1 MVEQQIIQVLTGG
14 SPLPTA
20 AGNNVYA
27 LVLPD
32 NSSLP
37 AITFQRISSTPV
49 NDFSGH
55 SGLDQVRM
63 QVDCWAMT
71 YGASKA
77 LAVQVRELMTEAG
90 FKALLATDRDD
101 YEQDTQIYRASTD
114 YMVWQK

>member
-1 MVEQQIIQVLTGG
+1 MVEQEIIQVLTAG

-49 NDFSGH
+49 NDLSGH

-63 QVDCWAMT
+63 QIDCWSRT
-71 YGASKA
+71 YGGAKA
-77 LAVQVRELMTEAG
+77 LAAQVRALMTEAG

-101 YEQDTQIYRASTD
+101 YESDTQIYRSSTD